1 MSHWKNRN
9 KKKANKTLVD
19 FSCVL
24 SFNVQANGDLIKV
37 TAQFNKNGQLHDI
50 SPRVIETMEYRIPLF
65 DDLHGRTVDAV
76 QKYFNVN

>member
-1 MSHWKNRN
+1 MSHWKNRD

-19 FSCVL
+19 FSSVL
-24 SFNVQANGDLIKV
+24 SFNVQVDGDLIDVAAK
-37 TAQFNKNGQLHDI
+37 FNKNGQLHDI
-50 SPRVIETMEYRIPLF
+50 YPRVIETTEYRIPLF